1 MWLLVSKTHCFG
13 TVRLGLLCS
22 RTKGIWQP
30 NNNNQES
37 NLARAQSP
45 ASVVVV
51 GSTQAWSMRNFLGK
65 NAAVAASSSSW
76 RSNSSNA
83 SPSFQRATLAKAENQ
98 PRLLAYVKR
107 EGLRPLTSSS
117 CTAWHI
123 GLLYRKP
130 LSRTPPAR
138 SCLGDGRLG
147 GRRQQPSL
155 LSTRV
160 WDTDHGHRIPADT
173 AHNFAPSQRLPLPR
187 LVLIRSHCAL
197 LSRKSKTNCL
207 TPATDF
213 FSTSILL
220 WSSRCSRLFWV

>member
-1 MWLLVSKTHCFG
+1 MLGKHWGKTNCISTPRIAFKVYIWLGVLRGKLFCNLSRPWV
-13 TVRLGLLCS
+13 LLS
-22 RTKGIWQP
+22 WHH
-30 NNNNQES
+30 
-37 NLARAQSP
+37 ARAQSP

-65 NAAVAASSSSW
+65 NHAAAAASSSSCH
-76 RSNSSNA
+76 SNSSNA

-147 GRRQQPSL
+147 GRRQQASL

-187 LVLIRSHCAL
+187 LVLIRSHCVL

-207 TPATDF
+207 KPATDF

-220 WSSRCSRLFWV
+220 